1 MSTRRKILD
10 PQTGEPKWG
19 TTVEI
24 AEARE
29 PVARIVLENG
39 VVARLKL
46 AVLEVVRMDD
56 SGPDGA
62 PSYNFNTQVI
72 ANIHHPEDSGK

>member
-1 MSTRRKILD
+1 MPTRKRLPD
-10 PQTGEPKWG
+10 PQTGELKWG

-29 PVARIVLENG
+29 PVTQIVLENG

-56 SGPDGA
+56 PGPDGR
-62 PSYNFNTQVI
+62 SNYNFNTQLIV
-72 ANIHHPEDSGK
+72 NIHHPEDIGQ